1 MTIKPKLGTFD
12 LTMIVVSLVI
22 GLGIFRTPVEVAQK
36 AQVPLI
42 FFLAWT
48 AGAVVS
54 LCGAL
59 TFAEV
64 GSRFPVAGGYYKIIS
79 HCYHPAFAFMVNWIT
94 VIANAGSSAGVA
106 VIGAEYI
113 NPLIFPGLE
122 HDLGVRIT
130 TIGAIALLYGV
141 NMAGIKMSA
150 RTLNVLMVIKIGLI
164 MLLIA
169 AVFVAEPAAQGAG
182 SAAQGTGLTAQGASP
197 VLSFGDGFRAFLLC
211 FVPIFFTYGG
221 YQQTINFG
229 SDVPR
234 AGRSVPRSIAFGI
247 AIILTLY
254 LLVNFSYYR
263 VLGFAGLQ
271 GSTALASDMAGI
283 VLGPR
288 AHGVFAVIMFF
299 SVMAYVNASLMSNP
313 RICYAIAEDG
323 VLPGVFMR
331 VNERTQVQEFA
342 LTFYV
347 AVIIIILFFLASF
360 QSIIEYVMFFDSI
373 GMAAAAASIFVLRR
387 RAKRLG
393 EPAEIYRMRLFPL
406 MPVIFIV
413 VYGAVNLSVLLAS
426 PRTSLI
432 GFILFAAGLPLY
444 LALKRI
450 VGGGAGPGKGVPVR
464 GR

>member
-42 FFLAWT
+42 FFMAWT
-48 AGAVVS
+48 AGAVAS

-64 GSRFPVAGGYYKIIS
+64 GSRYPVAGGYYKIVS

-94 VIANAGSSAGVA
+94 IIANAGSSAGVA

-130 TIGAIALLYGV
+130 TIGAIALLYGI

-150 RTLNVLMVIKIGLI
+150 RTLNVLMVIKIGLVL
-164 MLLIA
+164 LLIA
-169 AVFVAEPAAQGAG
+169 AVFVAEPAAAAG
-182 SAAQGTGLTAQGASP
+182 PAPA
-197 VLSFGDGFRAFLLC
+197 VLSPGEGLRAFLLC

-234 AGRSVPRSIAFGI
+234 AGRNVPRSIAFGI

-263 VLGFAGLQ
+263 VLGFQGLR

-313 RICYAIAEDG
+313 RIYYAIAEDG
-323 VLPGVFMR
+323 VLPGIFMR

-342 LTFYV
+342 LIFFV
-347 AVIIIILFFLASF
+347 AVILIILFFLASF

-373 GMAAAAASIFVLRR
+373 GMAAAAASVFVLRR
-387 RAKRLG
+387 RARRDG
-393 EPAEIYRMRLFPL
+393 EPEGIYRMRLYPL
-406 MPVIFIV
+406 MPLLFIA

-432 GFILFAAGLPLY
+432 GFLLFLAGLPLY
-444 LALKRI
+444 LVLKRI
-450 VGGGAGPGKGVPVR
+450 VGGAGAVR
-464 GR
+464 P